1 MNKKHLVIVCIAVA
15 VIVIF
20 SVFNINQVDEKLFSD
35 TFAVSAVYF
44 DDNNIIEISYL
55 DNSNA
60 TVNVTLEVIGLSESF
75 QKKYHDST
83 FVERISLSTPPQYGW
98 STMPVTFLIEHKEF
112 GMVLLKTEISPVGEQ
127 PARVI
132 YSRP

>member
-1 MNKKHLVIVCIAVA
+1 MNKKHFVIISIAVA

-20 SVFNINQVDEKLFSD
+20 AVFNTNQVDEKLFSD
-35 TFAVSAVYF
+35 TFAVSAIYF
-44 DDNNIIEISYL
+44 DDSKIIEISYL

-60 TVNVTLEVIGLSESF
+60 TVNVTLEVLGMSESF
-75 QKKYHDST
+75 QKKYQTSA
-83 FVERISLSTPPQYGW
+83 FVERVSLSNLPQYGW

-112 GMVLLKTEISPVGEQ
+112 GMVMLKTEISLVGEK

-132 YSRP
+132 YGKP